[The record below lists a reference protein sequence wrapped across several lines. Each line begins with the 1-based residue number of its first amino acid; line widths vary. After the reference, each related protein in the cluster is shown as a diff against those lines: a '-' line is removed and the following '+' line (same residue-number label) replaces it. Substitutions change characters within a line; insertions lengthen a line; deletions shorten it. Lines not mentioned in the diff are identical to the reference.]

1 MPQNNQINSMAHP
14 PKMEISLVSYLL
26 LNKNSPLSSSTK
38 ITLVFRNATSL
49 ISKLTNSKTLKI
61 PHI

>member
-1 MPQNNQINSMAHP
+1 MPQNNPINSMAHP
-14 PKMEISLVSYLL
+14 QKMEISSVSYLL
-26 LNKNSPLSSSTK
+26 LNKNTPLSSSTK
-38 ITLVFRNATSL
+38 ITPVFRNATSL